1 MENNLMNYGGKNRKE
16 KRKGRNK
23 QFWNNIQLGDKKT

>member
-1 MENNLMNYGGKNRKE
+1 MYLRGISRAQMENNLMNYGGKNRKE

-23 QFWNNIQLGDKKT
+23 QF